1 MTTLCLLPLPPTP
14 CHREPLVGVAIHC
27 EPVHEE
33 TNPSASLETRWIAA
47 SLAPFPPRNDNI
59 KIGRLY
65 VLIFYLRLMSWT
77 KKAYC
82 TYLLANRKNGT
93 VYVGVSGNLSK
104 RMLEHK
110 NGTNE
115 GFTKKYGLKKLV
127 YLESFEVVE
136 NAIKRE
142 KQLKAGKRATKVQ
155 LIEKDNPNWDD
166 LSADW

>member
-1 MTTLCLLPLPPTP
+1 M
-14 CHREPLVGVAIHC
+14 AIHC
-27 EPVHEE
+27 EPVSEQ
-33 TNPSASLETRWIAA
+33 TNPSVSLETRWIAA
-47 SLAPFPPRNDNI
+47 SLAPLSPRNDNI

-65 VLIFYLRLMSWT
+65 GLIFYLRLMSWT

-110 NGTNE
+110 NGMNE
-115 GFTKKYGLKKLV
+115 GFSKKYDLKKLV
-127 YLESFEVVE
+127 YFESFEVVE

-166 LSADW
+166 LSAEW